1 MILDGWLAQAAIS
14 FPDHVAIRCGDDE
27 ISYRELDQLAGAMA
41 GELIARDVRPGDL
54 VGIHLPKSIDAII
67 AIYGTLKAGA
77 AYVPILPGS
86 PPVRVQQLAGDCRM
100 SVLIADTASL
110 TALAAVDL
118 ASTLV
123 LALERAGLE
132 ASGTT
137 SITITTPDDALAY
150 ILYTS
155 GSTGA
160 PKGVMIGHDAA
171 ANFVRW
177 AVDRFAITHTDRL
190 ANLAPLSFDLSIFDI
205 FGAAKTGATLH
216 LIAGDRAIFPAAL
229 SRYATEHELTVWYSV
244 PSALARL
251 PSHGALDK
259 YPMSSLRCVLFA
271 GEPFAPTQLAALIK
285 ALPEA
290 RFHNLYGPTETNVVA
305 HHEVVASGGA
315 EPVPIG
321 RPCAGHEFAIVDP
334 DGGLVPPDG
343 AGELLVTGPSL
354 MQGYYNSPESTEAA
368 FAAFPGRPQARAYR
382 TGDRV
387 RCDAQGNWHF
397 LGRLDDMIKTRGY
410 RVEPAE
416 IETVLLRHPQVEEAA
431 VIAVPDEQL
440 GNRLVALVFLTGD
453 AANAS
458 LSSHCSAFLPSY
470 MIPVEFIAR
479 PDPLP
484 RTQTGKVD
492 RAACRKTLEF
502 VDRK

>member
-1 MILDGWLAQAAIS
+1 MILDDWLAQAAVA
-14 FPDHVAIRCGDDE
+14 FPDHVAVCCGDDR
-27 ISYRELDQLAGAMA
+27 ISYRELDRLAGVMA
-41 GELIARDVRPGDL
+41 GELIARGGRPGDR

-77 AYVPILPGS
+77 AYVPIMPGS

-100 SVLIADTASL
+100 SALIGDTASL
-110 TALAAVDL
+110 TGLAAVDL
-118 ASTLV
+118 APTLV
-123 LALERAGLE
+123 FACERARLD
-132 ASGTT
+132 AHGTPST
-137 SITITTPDDALAY
+137 PIPVPDDALAY

-155 GSTGA
+155 GSTGT
-160 PKGVMIGHDAA
+160 PKGVMIGQDAA

-205 FGAAKTGATLH
+205 FGAAKAGATLH

-251 PSHGALDK
+251 PTHGALER
-259 YPMSSLRCVLFA
+259 YPMASLRCVLFA
-271 GEPFAPTQLAALIK
+271 GEPFPPVHLAALVK
-285 ALPEA
+285 ALPGA

-305 HHEVVASGGA
+305 HHEVLSSGAS

-321 RPCAGHEFAIVDP
+321 RPCAGHEFAIVGP
-334 DGGLVPPDG
+334 DGRLVPPGD
-343 AGELLVTGPSL
+343 AGELLVAGPSL
-354 MQGYYNSPESTEAA
+354 MQGYCSSPASTEAA

-387 RCDAQGNWHF
+387 RCDAQGDYHF

-416 IETVLLRHPQVEEAA
+416 IEAVLLRHPQVEEVA
-431 VIAVPDEQL
+431 VVPVPDEQL
-440 GNRLVALVFLTGD
+440 GNRLVALVVVTEDTATGVLT
-453 AANAS
+453 
-458 LSSHCSAFLPSY
+458 SHCSLYLPTH
-470 MIPVEFIAR
+470 MIPKEFVAR
-479 PDPLP
+479 SVALP
-484 RTQTGKVD
+484 RTATGKID
-492 RAACRKTLEF
+492 RTACREMAG
-502 VDRK
+502 VAQPQ